1 MSEHHPN
8 TAQQPRQDPPP
19 PGGSPPP
26 GYPAPA
32 YPPPPKK
39 THKFRNF
46 VVFPFLGLIALIVV
60 IAATG
65 GGDSTNPNAATSGEP
80 TSTAATKPPVKPSA
94 TEPTQPESRNDP
106 RVVTPGK
113 AFVLGQ
119 HKLNTGWKLTYQ
131 EYLGT
136 QLVGT
141 LTNVGD
147 DSSSAFFHVKFLKGS
162 TVLAN
167 FQCMSDDLEVGQ
179 TQQIECFNSV
189 TSTKR
194 VTGWD
199 KVTAEADF

>member
-1 MSEHHPN
+1 MAVTAESQHHPPN
-8 TAQQPRQDPPP
+8 AQQVPQSPP
-19 PGGSPPP
+19 PGG
-26 GYPAPA
+26 

-46 VVFPFLGLIALIVV
+46 VVFPFLGLIALIV
-60 IAATG
+60 IMAAAGG
-65 GGDSTNPNAATSGEP
+65 GGDSTNPNTATGGEA
-80 TSTAATKPPVKPSA
+80 TGTATTKPSA
-94 TEPTQPESRNDP
+94 QPSTTEQSEPEDRNAP

-113 AFVLGQ
+113 AFVLGN
-119 HKLNTGWKLTYQ
+119 HRLNTGWKLTYQ

-136 QLVGT
+136 QLVGS

-147 DSSSAFFHVKFLKGS
+147 DTSTAFFHVKFLKGS

-167 FQCMSDDLEVGQ
+167 FQCASDDLEVGQ
-179 TQQIECFNSV
+179 AEQIECYNSV

-194 VTGWD
+194 LTGWD